1 MQRAQRSLTRNEP
14 QPHENWAIKTR
25 VPLDQFKKNTPGSS
39 HMGGVWEQQMRSV
52 HAVLFSVPWSNPVR
66 LKDESLRAF
75 TCEAESRIN
84 SHHSTVDQLT
94 DPDSPEPFMPNHLL
108 TMKSRISLLP
118 RLVGTHVPY
127 MHGNLL
133 WLVSCSP
140 GFTKCLPINVKLQL
154 CRIYVV
160 NAKGNSYYLLYFAL
174 HMN

>member
-1 MQRAQRSLTRNEP
+1 MRIEPLKQECHWTNLKRTHQDQATWVAFGNNRWDQCMPSCFQSLQATP
-14 QPHENWAIKTR
+14 WDLKTS
-25 VPLDQFKKNTPGSS
+25 PSG
-39 HMGGVWEQQMRSV
+39 H
-52 HAVLFSVPWSNPVR
+52 
-66 LKDESLRAF
+66 LR
-75 TCEAESRIN
+75 AESRIN

-108 TMKSRISLLP
+108 TMKSRILLLP
-118 RLVGTHVPY
+118 RLVGTRVPY

-140 GFTKCLPINVKLQL
+140 GFTKCLPITVKLQL